1 MFLLGLAIMM
11 FCLGFLATF
20 GKAYPMASIAF
31 FIDLP
36 SLLIIIGPL
45 VAVLTATQSFK
56 VFYEG
61 LRAALFP
68 KTEISEEMRGRAAS
82 LFRLLSKT
90 AAMAAAI
97 GTLMGFLFI
106 LGEMDFEDVAIA
118 SKIARNIYVCL
129 ISPLYAMLLIVSIF
143 EPVVFILKK
152 RFTKRR

>member
-1 MFLLGLAIMM
+1 MFLSGLAIML
-11 FCLGFLATF
+11 FCIVFSMIF
-20 GKAYPMASIAF
+20 GKADPMASIAF

-56 VFYEG
+56 VFCAG
-61 LRAALFP
+61 LRAAVFP
-68 KTEISEEMRGRAAS
+68 KAEISEEMRGRAAS

-97 GTLMGFLFI
+97 GTLIGLLFI
-106 LGEMDFEDVAIA
+106 LGELDFEDVAIA
-118 SKIARNIYVCL
+118 SKIARNVYVSL
-129 ISPLYAMLLIVSIF
+129 ISPLYALLLIIAVF

-152 RFTKRR
+152 RYTGRR